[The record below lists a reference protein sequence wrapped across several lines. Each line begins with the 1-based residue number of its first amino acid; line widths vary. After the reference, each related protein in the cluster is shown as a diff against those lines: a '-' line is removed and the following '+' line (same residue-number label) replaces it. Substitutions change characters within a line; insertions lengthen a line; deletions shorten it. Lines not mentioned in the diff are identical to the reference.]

1 MRLFLLFCPPVEDRV
16 SGDGPISRCSY
27 SGLLL
32 LQDLVVLAQGGQEDE
47 GGDVFKAVDPLP
59 TLRLLTAHVHN
70 PVGGRRTRGQDE

>member
-1 MRLFLLFCPPVEDRV
+1 MVQSRGHAAAEITDFFFFKDTLFHVAAAGCEK
-16 SGDGPISRCSY
+16 
-27 SGLLL
+27 
-32 LQDLVVLAQGGQEDE
+32 DLVVLAQGGQEDE